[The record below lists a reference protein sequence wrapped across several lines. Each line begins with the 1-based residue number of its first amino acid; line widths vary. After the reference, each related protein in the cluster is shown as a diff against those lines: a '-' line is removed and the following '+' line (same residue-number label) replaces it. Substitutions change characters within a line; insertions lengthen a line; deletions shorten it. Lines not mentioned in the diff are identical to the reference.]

1 VPDEIDDVAGRVKYP
16 RWAATTVLVIGG
28 IGLTF
33 VGVLALTQS
42 IGDSSH
48 RASLRAGDGVVVEGV
63 VVDAVQQP
71 GSVRAPIGQ
80 PRGHRYCPQY
90 RFETPS
96 GDIDFLE
103 ADSGCTTDRGA
114 IELGHRADI
123 VYDPDDTGVAYL
135 ADGGSEVGGMVLS
148 GVALVGG
155 AAILTALAVGAAR
168 GRRTGGGRKQQ

>member
-1 VPDEIDDVAGRVKYP
+1 
-16 RWAATTVLVIGG
+16 VLVTGG
-28 IGLTF
+28 IGLTIL
-33 VGVLALTQS
+33 GVLALGQS
-42 IGDSSH
+42 AGGSVEL
-48 RASLRAGDGVVVEGV
+48 AALRSGDGVVVEGV
-63 VVDAVQQP
+63 VVDAVQQQ

-103 ADSGCTTDRGA
+103 ADSGCTTDRST

-135 ADGGSEVGGMVLS
+135 ADGGPQTTGFVLG
-148 GVALVGG
+148 GVALAGG
-155 AAILTALAVGAAR
+155 AAILTTVAVGATR
-168 GRRTGGGRKQQ
+168 GRRAGASRKVRRRRVRTG